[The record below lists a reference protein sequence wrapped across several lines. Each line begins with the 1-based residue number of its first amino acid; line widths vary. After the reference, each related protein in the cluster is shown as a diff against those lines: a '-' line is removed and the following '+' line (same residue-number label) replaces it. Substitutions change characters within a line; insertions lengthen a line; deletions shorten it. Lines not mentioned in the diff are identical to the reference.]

1 MINRITLSRGFEG
14 VGLTTPARTIT
25 TCWSSS
31 MRKKGVT
38 VSKTIN
44 VIIGTYFIEK
54 NAHLLHYD
62 QDFIPMEKYLGL
74 PVVSFPSQGDPK

>member
-1 MINRITLSRGFEG
+1 MELGGYQIAVQAALNY
-14 VGLTTPARTIT
+14 RT
-25 TCWSSS
+25 

-62 QDFIPMEKYLGL
+62 QDFIPMERYLGL
-74 PVVSFPSQGDPK
+74 PVVSSPGKRK